1 MIIGTGTDIVDT
13 RRIEAALARF
23 GVRFINRCFTEDEIA
38 RAEKR
43 RPGGTHIAT
52 YAKRFAAKE
61 AMAKALGT
69 GIAKGVRMK
78 DIGVINDENGKPDI
92 ILSGVAAARLAA
104 LVPAGHRAV
113 IHLTLSDE
121 PPIAKAS
128 VMIEALPA

>member
-1 MIIGTGTDIVDT
+1 MIVGTGTDIVDT

-23 GVRFINRCFTEDEIA
+23 GERFISRCFTEDEIA
-38 RAEKR
+38 RAERR

-61 AMAKALGT
+61 ALAKALGT

-92 ILSGVAAARLAA
+92 ILSGVAAERLNA
-104 LVPAGHRAV
+104 LLPAGHRAV
-113 IHLTLSDE
+113 IHLSLSDE
-121 PPIAKAS
+121 PPIAKAT

>member
-13 RRIEAALARF
+13 RRIEAVLARF
-23 GVRFINRCFTEDEIA
+23 GERFIRRCYTDDEIA
-38 RAEKR
+38 RAERR

-52 YAKRFAAKE
+52 YAKRYAAKE

-69 GIAKGVRMK
+69 GIAKGVRLK
-78 DIGVINDENGKPDI
+78 DIGVINDDNGKPDI
-92 ILSGVAAARLAA
+92 VLSGAAALRLAE
-104 LVPAGHRAV
+104 LLPVGHRAV
-113 IHLTLSDE
+113 IHLSLSDE

>member
-23 GVRFINRCFTEDEIA
+23 GTRFINRCFTEDEIA
-38 RAEKR
+38 RAERR

-61 AMAKALGT
+61 ALAKALGT

-78 DIGVINDENGKPDI
+78 DIGVINDDNGKPDVV
-92 ILSGVAAARLAA
+92 LTGVAADRLAA
-104 LVPAGHRAV
+104 MVPTGHKAV
-113 IHLTLSDE
+113 IHLSLSDE